1 MVLRFACIGE
11 EESSY
16 MSMLTYLLK
25 KHRCGVINCCFPE
38 VKDMY
43 LVPLQAG
50 GSVPPQLL
58 PFKGPGWMFTV
69 VVVVVVS

>member
-1 MVLRFACIGE
+1 MVLRFMCIGDE
-11 EESSY
+11 EDSY

-25 KHRCGVINCCFPE
+25 KHRCGVINCSFPE

-50 GSVPPQLL
+50 APVAPQLL
-58 PFKGPGWMFTV
+58 PFKGPGLV
-69 VVVVVVS
+69 PSSRHL